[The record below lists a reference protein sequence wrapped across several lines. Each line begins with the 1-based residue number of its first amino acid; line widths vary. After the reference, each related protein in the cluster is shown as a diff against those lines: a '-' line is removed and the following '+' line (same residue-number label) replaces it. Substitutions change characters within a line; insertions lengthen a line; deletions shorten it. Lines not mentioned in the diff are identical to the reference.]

1 MSPTA
6 AGHYHRPR
14 TLGEPISRRTLSA
27 YSRSNPG
34 GAISRVQ
41 PIRMPSLGEL
51 IDRRFLV
58 REHLGR
64 GGMGAVVLADDVQ
77 LGRPVAIKL
86 LTPDLARTEALRA
99 RFLAEARAMGGVRHE
114 NVAQIYSYGTYE
126 SEPYIVMEYVP
137 GQTVMEFM
145 QRHRPSG
152 TGLAMD
158 ESVGIVEQVCRGL
171 AAIHAVGIIHGDI
184 KPSNVLIGPG
194 FRAVVVDFGLM
205 RWLGD
210 AEDMSVVVGTPAY
223 IPPEVVQADSLD
235 LRLTPAADVYALGVT
250 AYEMLAGRLPFVV
263 HTVDELFE
271 VHLRDA
277 RAPRLSDLRPD
288 LPVAFDEVFAR
299 VLSGDLSQRYRSAD
313 EFRRALVAAR
323 SQVATAIGTAQI
335 LIADADGDF
344 RATTSVLLEG
354 ALPQT
359 VARGVRDSRELARL
373 LDLEAIDLVILDLG
387 LPGGSAYELLQDLRA
402 STRGA
407 SIPIVVVSQDVS
419 ATEWSTL
426 RSMGADV
433 CLPKPVDASTLVAVT
448 RRLLRR

>member
-1 MSPTA
+1 M
-6 AGHYHRPR
+6 
-14 TLGEPISRRTLSA
+14 LSA
-27 YSRSNPG
+27 YARSNP

-41 PIRMPSLGEL
+41 SIRMPSVGEL
-51 IDRRFLV
+51 IDRRYRV

-77 LGRPVAIKL
+77 LDRPVAVKL
-86 LTPDLARTEALRA
+86 LTPDLARTEALRK
-99 RFLAEARAMGGVRHE
+99 RFLDEARAMGGVRHE

-126 SEPYIVMEYVP
+126 GEPYIVMEYVP
-137 GQTVMEFM
+137 GQTVVEFM
-145 QRHRPSG
+145 QRHHPAG
-152 TGLAMD
+152 TGLTMD
-158 ESVGIVEQVCRGL
+158 EAVGIVEQVSRGL

-184 KPSNVLIGPG
+184 KPSNILIGPG

-223 IPPEVVQADSLD
+223 IPPEVVRSDSLD

-250 AYEMLAGRLPFVV
+250 AYEMLAGRLPFMV

-271 VHLRDA
+271 VHLRCVQP
-277 RAPRLSDLRPD
+277 PRLSDLRPD
-288 LPVAFDEVFAR
+288 LPPAFDEVFAR
-299 VLSGDLSQRYRSAD
+299 VLSGDLAERYKSAD

-323 SQVATAIGTAQI
+323 SQAATAHSEAIV
-335 LIADADGDF
+335 LVADADGDF
-344 RATTSVLLEG
+344 RATASVLLEG
-354 ALPQT
+354 SLPQT
-359 VARGVRDSRELARL
+359 TIRSVGDRKELARI
-373 LDLEAIDLVILDLG
+373 LDLEAIDLLILDLG
-387 LPGGSAYELLQDLRA
+387 LPGGNAYDLLRNLRA

-407 SIPIVVVSQDVS
+407 SIPIIVVSRDVS

-426 RSMGADV
+426 RSLGADV
-433 CLPKPVDASTLVAVT
+433 CLPKPIDPTTLVAVT